1 VRFVSSPAYEA
12 ALSLHVLADPR
23 LHAVQHGWVRRARR
37 LPVTLRRRIDA
48 FRFAWLLGP
57 PDFMLPLADAPDF
70 HAELAR
76 LRRVPADL
84 VAFQFLRPFW
94 DHAGEHD
101 PELLRR
107 DDVRDLVSRRVEVY
121 GGERDLALLLF
132 DAPGDLQD
140 AFLSLIEDYWEAA
153 FADEWATLGPKLV
166 AGIEEDRDLVGRE
179 GIYAFLP
186 TLGRRL
192 IVDKAGG
199 EFGIDL
205 PHRHRVAVTEERP
218 LLLLP
223 SAFVWPGVRVNCDAP
238 FPLTLIY
245 PARFIARGAKPT
257 TNEKLLQ
264 VLRALGDD
272 TRLRALRLIAKEP
285 RSTQELAALVAI
297 SEAGLS
303 KHLKALS
310 DAGLVTTRREGY
322 YVLYS
327 LDTDALS
334 RLPDALQAFLDG

>member
-1 VRFVSSPAYEA
+1 MRFVSSPAYEA

-37 LPVTLRRRIDA
+37 LPVALRRKVEA
-48 FRFAWLLGP
+48 FRFAWVLGP

-70 HAELAR
+70 EAELAR
-76 LRRVPADL
+76 LRSIPADL

-94 DHAGEHD
+94 DHAGRND

-107 DDVRDLVSRRVEVY
+107 SDVRETVSRQVEIY

-132 DAPGDLQD
+132 DDPAELQH
-140 AFLSLIEDYWEAA
+140 AFLSLVEEYWRAA
-153 FADEWATLGPKLV
+153 FSDEWGMLAPKLSAAV
-166 AGIEEDRDLVGRE
+166 DEDRSVVDRE
-179 GIYAFLP
+179 GIYALLP
-186 TLGRRL
+186 TLARRL
-192 IVDKAGG
+192 VVDEARH

-205 PHRHRVAVTEERP
+205 PHKHRVAVTEANP
-218 LLLLP
+218 LLLMP
-223 SAFVWPGVRVNCDAP
+223 SAFVWPGVRINCDAP

-245 PARFIARGAKPT
+245 SARFIARDAKPVT
-257 TNEKLLQ
+257 DTKLVQL
-264 VLRALGDD
+264 LRALGDD
-272 TRLRALRLIAKEP
+272 TRLRALRLIAQQP

-303 KHLKALS
+303 KHLKALA
-310 DAGLVTTRREGY
+310 DAGLVSTRREGY

-327 LDTDALS
+327 LDRDALA
-334 RLPDALQAFLDG
+334 RLPVELQSFLDG